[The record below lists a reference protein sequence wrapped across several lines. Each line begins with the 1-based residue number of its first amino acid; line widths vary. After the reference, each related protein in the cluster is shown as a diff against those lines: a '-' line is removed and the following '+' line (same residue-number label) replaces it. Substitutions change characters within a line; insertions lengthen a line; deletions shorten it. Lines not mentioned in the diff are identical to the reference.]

1 MRESLM
7 ASTVLEEL
15 KAVDTNS
22 EKHKVRGLLPD
33 ESQKNYDTNP

>member
-1 MRESLM
+1 MLV
-7 ASTVLEEL
+7 AFALLEGV

-22 EKHKVRGLLPD
+22 EEHKVRGLLPN